1 MPAKKTVA
9 KATKKAPA
17 KKVAVKKNPILE
29 TETEEVEE
37 TLEVEEEEV
46 DEAEAME
53 QETVAKQVSKIPA
66 TPKQE
71 IVSQPVPAGSPVN
84 EMKVY
89 QDNVAATREK
99 LMNGPKT
106 FFVVPL
112 DPGEKPGAVETVN
125 INGFKLTIKKGA
137 LVEIPVAVMKVL
149 ANYYKVS
156 LEAGQDKLIDRDERH
171 DGISMTDALV

>member
-9 KATKKAPA
+9 KATKAPA

-29 TETEEVEE
+29 AETGVEETQAEEVEE
-37 TLEVEEEEV
+37 T
-46 DEAEAME
+46 DEAEVME
-53 QETVAKQVSKIPA
+53 QKTVATQVAKIPA
-66 TPKQE
+66 TPKKE
-71 IVSQPVPAGSPVN
+71 IISAPAPAGSPVN
-84 EMKVY
+84 EIKAY

-137 LVEIPVAVMKVL
+137 LVEIPIAVMKVL

-156 LEAGQDKLIDRDERH
+156 LEAGQDKLIDRNEMH
-171 DGISMTDALV
+171 EGISMNEALG

>member
-1 MPAKKTVA
+1 MPTKKTVA

-17 KKVAVKKNPILE
+17 EKAPKIEKNPILGVE
-29 TETEEVEE
+29 EEVDE
-37 TLEVEEEEV
+37 TQAVEEEEV

-53 QETVAKQVSKIPA
+53 QETVAKQVAKIPA
-66 TPKQE
+66 TPEKKVVLE
-71 IVSQPVPAGSPVN
+71 PNPAGSVN
-84 EMKVY
+84 EMKMY
-89 QDNVAATREK
+89 QDNVSATREK

-112 DPGEKPGAVETVN
+112 DPGEKPGAVETVS

-137 LVEIPVAVMKVL
+137 LVEIPIAAMKIL

-156 LEAGQDKLIDRDERH
+156 LEAGQDKLIDRDEMH
-171 DGISMTDALV
+171 SGISMNEALG